1 MAESVRFATLLKRW
15 IIGLSAACLLAV
27 GAYALM
33 TRSGEAQPR
42 HAEKRPAMA
51 ARSTPV
57 VAAVAKTG
65 EINIYLNGLGSVIP
79 MNTVTVKSRVDGQL
93 MRVLFKEGQLVRSG
107 ELLAQIDPR
116 PFEVQLIQAEGQMA
130 RDQAQMKNAQL
141 DLERYRDLYKQNFIP
156 KQQLDTQEALVRQY
170 EGIVKA
176 DQGQIDNAKLQLTYS
191 SITAPINGRVGL
203 RLVDAGNIVHAN
215 DPNGLLVIT
224 QLQPIT
230 VVFALAEDHLPAVFE
245 RLKAGKQLIV
255 EAFDREQKRKLA
267 TGTLLTVDNQI
278 DPTTGTVRLK
288 AVFPNDDSALFPNQ
302 FVNARLLLDIKQGVI
317 VVPSAA
323 VQRGPKGT
331 FVYVVNE
338 ADQTVSVRAGD
349 GGRRR
354 RAKRPRSTPGWPQA
368 KWSSWTGP
376 RNCAKAARSSCGH
389 RLERS
394 RPVRRR
400 RRPAAS
406 GEHKGIGRE
415 SVAAL
420 HRPAGG
426 DGPDD
431 DRDSAGRRAGLS
443 SVACLRPS
451 ASRLSDH
458 SGADVLSRR
467 RAGRHDL
474 FHHRAAGA
482 AVRADAGTEPDD
494 LDEFRRQFGRHAAI
508 QPRSRPGCGRAGSAG
523 GDECGGHFPA
533 ARSARLRRSIARSIR
548 PMRRSSRWL

>member
-1 MAESVRFATLLKRW
+1 MAESVRFATLVKRW
-15 IIGLSAACLLAV
+15 MIGLCAACLLAV
-27 GAYALM
+27 GVYVLM

-42 HAEKRPAMA
+42 QAEKRPAMG

-57 VAAVAKTG
+57 VAVAAKTS

-93 MRVLFKEGQLVRSG
+93 MRVLFKEGQLVHSG

-245 RLKAGKQLIV
+245 RLKAGKQLVV

-302 FVNARLLLDIKQGVI
+302 FVNARLLLDIKQGVT

-338 ADQTVSVRAGD
+338 AEQTVSVRAVTVGVVQGEEAAIDSGLTSGEVVVVD
-349 GGRRR
+349 GTEKLREGS
-354 RAKRPRSTPGWPQA
+354 KVE
-368 KWSSWTGP
+368 
-376 RNCAKAARSSCGH
+376 
-389 RLERS
+389 L
-394 RPVRRR
+394 
-400 RRPAAS
+400 RPAAGAVPAS
-406 GEHKGIGRE
+406 QEVPAPGGEGRT
-415 SVAAL
+415 
-420 HRPAGG
+420 RGK
-426 DGPDD
+426 
-431 DRDSAGRRAGLS
+431 R
-443 SVACLRPS
+443 
-451 ASRLSDH
+451 
-458 SGADVLSRR
+458 
-467 RAGRHDL
+467 
-474 FHHRAAGA
+474 
-482 AVRADAGTEPDD
+482 T
-494 LDEFRRQFGRHAAI
+494 
-508 QPRSRPGCGRAGSAG
+508 
-523 GDECGGHFPA
+523 
-533 ARSARLRRSIARSIR
+533 
-548 PMRRSSRWL
+548 

>member
-1 MAESVRFATLLKRW
+1 MAESVRFATLVKRW
-15 IIGLSAACLLAV
+15 MIGLCAACLLAV
-27 GAYALM
+27 GVYVLM

-42 HAEKRPAMA
+42 QAEKRPAMG

-57 VAAVAKTG
+57 VAVAAKTS

-93 MRVLFKEGQLVRSG
+93 MRVLFKEGQLVHSG

-141 DLERYRDLYKQNFIP
+141 DLERYRDLYERSFIP
-156 KQQLDTQEALVRQY
+156 RQQLDTQEALVRQY

-230 VVFALAEDHLPAVFE
+230 VVFALAEDHLPSVFE
-245 RLKAGKQLIV
+245 RLKAGKQLVV

-288 AVFPNDDSALFPNQ
+288 AVFPNDDSSLFPNQ
-302 FVNARLLLDIKQGVI
+302 FVNARLLLDIKQGVT

-338 ADQTVSVRAGD
+338 VEQTVSVRAVTVGVAQGEEAAIDTGLTSGEVVVVD
-349 GGRRR
+349 GTEKLREGS
-354 RAKRPRSTPGWPQA
+354 KVE
-368 KWSSWTGP
+368 
-376 RNCAKAARSSCGH
+376 
-389 RLERS
+389 L
-394 RPVRRR
+394 
-400 RRPAAS
+400 RPAAGAVPAS
-406 GEHKGIGRE
+406 QEAPAPGGEGRT
-415 SVAAL
+415 
-420 HRPAGG
+420 RGK
-426 DGPDD
+426 
-431 DRDSAGRRAGLS
+431 R
-443 SVACLRPS
+443 
-451 ASRLSDH
+451 
-458 SGADVLSRR
+458 
-467 RAGRHDL
+467 
-474 FHHRAAGA
+474 
-482 AVRADAGTEPDD
+482 T
-494 LDEFRRQFGRHAAI
+494 
-508 QPRSRPGCGRAGSAG
+508 
-523 GDECGGHFPA
+523 
-533 ARSARLRRSIARSIR
+533 
-548 PMRRSSRWL
+548 

>member
-1 MAESVRFATLLKRW
+1 MAESVRFATLVKRW
-15 IIGLSAACLLAV
+15 MIGLCAACLLAV
-27 GAYALM
+27 GVYVLM

-42 HAEKRPAMA
+42 QAEKRPAMG

-57 VAAVAKTG
+57 VAVAAKTS

-93 MRVLFKEGQLVRSG
+93 MRVLFKEGQLVQSG
-107 ELLAQIDPR
+107 ELLAQIDRR

-230 VVFALAEDHLPAVFE
+230 VVFALAEDHLPSVFE
-245 RLKAGKQLIV
+245 RLKVGKQLVV

-288 AVFPNDDSALFPNQ
+288 AVFPNDDSSLFPNQ
-302 FVNARLLLDIKQGVI
+302 FVNARLLLDIKQGVT

-338 ADQTVSVRAGD
+338 VEQTVSVRAVTVGVAQGEEAAID
-349 GGRRR
+349 
-354 RAKRPRSTPGWPQA
+354 
-368 KWSSWTGP
+368 TG
-376 RNCAKAARSSCGH
+376 
-389 RLERS
+389 LT
-394 RPVRRR
+394 
-400 RRPAAS
+400 S
-406 GEHKGIGRE
+406 GEVVVVDGTEKLRE
-415 SVAAL
+415 GSTVE
-420 HRPAGG
+420 
-426 DGPDD
+426 
-431 DRDSAGRRAGLS
+431 LS
-443 SVACLRPS
+443 P
-451 ASRLSDH
+451 
-458 SGADVLSRR
+458 
-467 RAGRHDL
+467 
-474 FHHRAAGA
+474 AAGA
-482 AVRADAGTEPDD
+482 VPASQEAPAPGGE
-494 LDEFRRQFGRHAAI
+494 GRT
-508 QPRSRPGCGRAGSAG
+508 RGKRT
-523 GDECGGHFPA
+523 
-533 ARSARLRRSIARSIR
+533 
-548 PMRRSSRWL
+548 

>member
-1 MAESVRFATLLKRW
+1 MAESVRFSTLLKRW
-15 IIGLSAACLLAV
+15 MIGLSAACLLAV
-27 GAYALM
+27 GAYVMM
-33 TRSGEAQPR
+33 TRSGEAQPGR
-42 HAEKRPAMA
+42 AEKRPAIA
-51 ARSTPV
+51 ARNTPV
-57 VAAVAKTG
+57 VAATAKTG
-65 EINIYLNGLGSVIP
+65 DINIYLNGLGSVIP

-93 MRVLFKEGQLVRSG
+93 MRVLFKEGQLVRNG

-116 PFEVQLIQAEGQMA
+116 PFEVQLIQAQGQMA

-191 SITAPINGRVGL
+191 SITAPINGRIGL
-203 RLVDAGNIVHAN
+203 RLVDPGNIVHAN

-245 RLKAGKQLIV
+245 RLKAGKQLVV

-302 FVNARLLLDIKQGVI
+302 FVNARLLLDIKQGAV

-338 ADQTVSVRAGD
+338 AEQTVTV
-349 GGRRR
+349 
-354 RAKRPRSTPGWPQA
+354 
-368 KWSSWTGP
+368 
-376 RNCAKAARSSCGH
+376 
-389 RLERS
+389 
-394 RPVRRR
+394 RPVTVGVTQGEE
-400 RRPAAS
+400 ASIDTGLAS
-406 GEHKGIGRE
+406 GETVVVDGTEKLRE
-415 SVAAL
+415 GSKVEMRPPSGAV
-420 HRPAGG
+420 PAGQE
-426 DGPDD
+426 PP
-431 DRDSAGRRAGLS
+431 SGRGERK
-443 SVACLRPS
+443 PQ
-451 ASRLSDH
+451 
-458 SGADVLSRR
+458 
-467 RAGRHDL
+467 
-474 FHHRAAGA
+474 
-482 AVRADAGTEPDD
+482 GT
-494 LDEFRRQFGRHAAI
+494 RT
-508 QPRSRPGCGRAGSAG
+508 
-523 GDECGGHFPA
+523 
-533 ARSARLRRSIARSIR
+533 
-548 PMRRSSRWL
+548 

>member
-1 MAESVRFATLLKRW
+1 MAESVRFATLVKRW
-15 IIGLSAACLLAV
+15 MIGLCAACLLAV
-27 GAYALM
+27 GVYVLM

-42 HAEKRPAMA
+42 QAEKRPAMG

-57 VAAVAKTG
+57 VAVAAKTS

-93 MRVLFKEGQLVRSG
+93 MRVLFKEGQLVHSG

-141 DLERYRDLYKQNFIP
+141 DLERYRDLYKQHFIP

-245 RLKAGKQLIV
+245 RLKAGKQLVV

-288 AVFPNDDSALFPNQ
+288 AVFPNDDSSLFPNQ
-302 FVNARLLLDIKQGVI
+302 FVNARLLLDIKQGVT

-338 ADQTVSVRAGD
+338 VEQTVSVRAVTVGVAQGEEAAIDTGLTSGEVVVVD
-349 GGRRR
+349 GTEKLREGS
-354 RAKRPRSTPGWPQA
+354 KVE
-368 KWSSWTGP
+368 
-376 RNCAKAARSSCGH
+376 
-389 RLERS
+389 L
-394 RPVRRR
+394 
-400 RRPAAS
+400 RPAAGAVPAS
-406 GEHKGIGRE
+406 QEAPAPGGEGRT
-415 SVAAL
+415 
-420 HRPAGG
+420 RGK
-426 DGPDD
+426 
-431 DRDSAGRRAGLS
+431 R
-443 SVACLRPS
+443 
-451 ASRLSDH
+451 
-458 SGADVLSRR
+458 
-467 RAGRHDL
+467 
-474 FHHRAAGA
+474 
-482 AVRADAGTEPDD
+482 T
-494 LDEFRRQFGRHAAI
+494 
-508 QPRSRPGCGRAGSAG
+508 
-523 GDECGGHFPA
+523 
-533 ARSARLRRSIARSIR
+533 
-548 PMRRSSRWL
+548 

>member
-1 MAESVRFATLLKRW
+1 MAESVRFATLVKRW
-15 IIGLSAACLLAV
+15 MIGLCAACLLAV
-27 GAYALM
+27 GVYVLM

-42 HAEKRPAMA
+42 QAEKRPAMG

-57 VAAVAKTG
+57 VAVAAKTS
-65 EINIYLNGLGSVIP
+65 EMNIYLNGLGSVIP

-93 MRVLFKEGQLVRSG
+93 MRVLFKEGQLVHSG

-245 RLKAGKQLIV
+245 RLKAGKQLVV

-288 AVFPNDDSALFPNQ
+288 AVFPNDDSSLFPNQ
-302 FVNARLLLDIKQGVI
+302 FVNARLLLDIKQGVT

-338 ADQTVSVRAGD
+338 AEQTVSVRAVTVGVTQGEEAAIDTGLASGEVVVVD
-349 GGRRR
+349 GTEKLREGS
-354 RAKRPRSTPGWPQA
+354 KVE
-368 KWSSWTGP
+368 
-376 RNCAKAARSSCGH
+376 
-389 RLERS
+389 L
-394 RPVRRR
+394 
-400 RRPAAS
+400 RPAAGAVPAS
-406 GEHKGIGRE
+406 QEAPAPGGEGRT
-415 SVAAL
+415 
-420 HRPAGG
+420 RGK
-426 DGPDD
+426 
-431 DRDSAGRRAGLS
+431 R
-443 SVACLRPS
+443 
-451 ASRLSDH
+451 
-458 SGADVLSRR
+458 
-467 RAGRHDL
+467 
-474 FHHRAAGA
+474 
-482 AVRADAGTEPDD
+482 T
-494 LDEFRRQFGRHAAI
+494 
-508 QPRSRPGCGRAGSAG
+508 
-523 GDECGGHFPA
+523 
-533 ARSARLRRSIARSIR
+533 
-548 PMRRSSRWL
+548 